1 MTDQAQG
8 YSPNPS
14 PGLDPQLVPAVTH
27 DAVVVVPG
35 IMGSELYDTSRKE
48 VIWGLANSRW
58 LTRAWLSRS
67 GLDSLQLTPDELAG
81 DHGRVSA
88 SRLLETPTWS
98 PFFKGFEPYHK
109 LLSTIENTVAHP
121 SAILTFPY
129 DWRLPVSAHAHTL
142 ATAARNHLTR
152 WRRHPAQ
159 IEARAHAVDEREAR
173 LVFIAHSM
181 GGLVTYAALNLGG
194 DQDLADDTRGVMT
207 LGTPFQ
213 GSVVAANILNTLQGA
228 PLPLPH
234 NRLATAAATM
244 PGVHDLLPR
253 FLCLEDGPTVRR
265 LTPADVADLGGDK
278 ELFTASTDFFDD
290 LYRRPLPH
298 HRPIAGIGQE
308 TVQSLQLHDGVVHAS
323 EYCFREN
330 SDGELKR
337 DKHGRPLRYPVK
349 GDGTVHRVSASPVR
363 RAMPIHAQHGA
374 LASGKQARRAVADF
388 LLEDDHLG
396 PDQADEGLG
405 LTVPDYVHPQA
416 KWDLFITGTDDAA
429 GIECTVSAI
438 DSEYTRSARV
448 QADGDDRL
456 RATLT
461 VPDTG
466 LYRVTV
472 RSDHSHTLTQLV
484 FAGPDGTT
492 YLDE

>member
-1 MTDQAQG
+1 MTYQAQG

-14 PGLDPQLVPAVTH
+14 PGLEPPLVPAVTH

-35 IMGSELYDTSRKE
+35 IMGSELYDTNRNE
-48 VIWGLANSRW
+48 VIWGLANSSW
-58 LTRAWLSRS
+58 LTRAWLTRS
-67 GLDSLQLTPDELAG
+67 GLHSLRLTPDELAG
-81 DHGRVSA
+81 EHTRVSA
-88 SRLLETPTWS
+88 RRLLKTPTWS
-98 PFFKGFEPYHK
+98 PFVKGIEPYQK
-109 LLSTIENTVAHP
+109 LLDTIENTVADAD
-121 SAILTFPY
+121 AILTFPY
-129 DWRLPVSAHAHTL
+129 DWRLPVSAHARTL
-142 ATAARNHLTR
+142 AAAARDHLTR
-152 WRRHPAQ
+152 WRSHPAQ
-159 IEARAHAVDEREAR
+159 IAARAHAVDDREAR

-181 GGLVTYAALNLGG
+181 GGLVTYAALTLGG
-194 DQDLADDTRGVMT
+194 DHDLADDTRGVMT

-234 NRLATAAATM
+234 NRLAAAAATM

-253 FLCLEDGPTVRR
+253 FLCLEDGPTVRT

-278 ELFTASTDFFDD
+278 ELFAASQDFFAR

-298 HRPIAGIGQE
+298 HRPIAGIGQD
-308 TVQSLQLHDGVVHAS
+308 TVQSLQLHAGVVHAS
-323 EYCFREN
+323 EYCFREDN
-330 SDGELKR
+330 NGELKR

-363 RAMPIHAQHGA
+363 RAMPIYAQHGA
-374 LASGKQARRAVADF
+374 LASGEQARRAVADF

-396 PDQADEGLG
+396 PDQADDGLG
-405 LTVPDYVHPQA
+405 LNVADYVHPRA
-416 KWDLFITGTDDAA
+416 KWDLAITGTNEPA

-438 DSEYTRSARV
+438 EGDYTKPARV

-472 RSDHSHTLTQLV
+472 RSDHNHTLTQLV
-484 FAGPDGTT
+484 FAGPDSAG